1 MASSISAMTVEN
13 RLLWVNFSE
22 NLLHQ
27 KFNTCGATMNAL
39 ILINR
44 STRPQ
49 KSDKDYILC
58 DLNHFWDRRSYLDR
72 LYAILRTEVAM
83 FFIHSLIR
91 TSWKFVGR
99 SAVGRRQTR

>member
-49 KSDKDYILC
+49 KSDKD
-58 DLNHFWDRRSYLDR
+58 
-72 LYAILRTEVAM
+72 
-83 FFIHSLIR
+83 
-91 TSWKFVGR
+91 
-99 SAVGRRQTR
+99 